1 MKNLSSL
8 IILQIA
14 LLFCVTSSEQNF
26 TVNSTVD
33 AVDINPGDGIC
44 ADASGNCTLRAAIQ
58 ESNSLAGWHTI
69 TLTAATYTLTIPG
82 SNENNCATGDLD
94 IKKKII
100 INGVSAQSTIINGG
114 GLDRVFHVKNA
125 I

>member
-14 LLFCVTSSEQNF
+14 LLFCVTSSAQNF

-58 ESNSLAGWHTI
+58 ESNSLPGWHTI
-69 TLTAATYTLTIPG
+69 TLTAVTYNLTIAG
-82 SNENNCATGDLD
+82 ANENNCATGDLD

-100 INGVSAQSTIINGG
+100 
-114 GLDRVFHVKNA
+114 
-125 I
+125 